1 MSERICLRCGG
12 PLPEVC
18 SPSRKYCDACAAER
32 NRELTRER
40 LERARQRAY
49 ILRQQKQESKD
60 RAYCKKCVFYG
71 SESYGGNLCDY
82 MLRTGHRRG
91 CRYGQGCK
99 KREIVKQEEADG
111 N

>member
-49 ILRQQKQESKD
+49 ILRQQKQETKD
-60 RAYCKKCVFYG
+60 REFCKKCVYYG
-71 SESYGGNLCDY
+71 SGEYVGNLCDY
-82 MLRTGHRRG
+82 LLRTGRRRG
-91 CRYGQGCK
+91 CRYGESCT
-99 KREIVKQEEADG
+99 KREVAE
-111 N
+111 